1 MEKKRKSR
9 AIPGAKKGG
18 SKPREALPVRTR
30 LTVHVNE
37 VEAEAVRAAA
47 KAAGLSESAWLRR
60 AVQEA
65 LGLAQLRRAV
75 DATRGEPTGTDHAR
89 QYEAHL
95 VAVGGLAGA
104 D

>member
-1 MEKKRKSR
+1 MKPKSKRPSR
-9 AIPGAKKGG
+9 AKPGAKRGG

-60 AVQEA
+60 AVQAE
-65 LGLAQLRRAV
+65 LTRA
-75 DATRGEPTGTDHAR
+75 DHAR
-89 QYEAHL
+89 RYEAHL

>member
-9 AIPGAKKGG
+9 AKPGAKKGG

-60 AVQEA
+60 AVQAE
-65 LGLAQLRRAV
+65 LTRA
-75 DATRGEPTGTDHAR
+75 DHAR

>member
-1 MEKKRKSR
+1 MPRKSR

-37 VEAEAVRAAA
+37 VEAEAVKAAA
-47 KAAGLSESAWLRR
+47 KAAGMSESAWLRR
-60 AVQEA
+60 AVQAE
-65 LGLAQLRRAV
+65 L
-75 DATRGEPTGTDHAR
+75 TRVDHAR

-95 VAVGGLAGA
+95 VAVGGLSGA